1 MLRNLFDA
9 PHLIILGVIV
19 LLIFAAPKL
28 PGMAKNLGKSMKIF
42 KNEVKSMR
50 DDDEDGS
57 DDADSSA
64 DDADT
69 QRPIQGNIVDKNQNS
84 TGRTTSSKPTRNSDS

>member
-9 PHLIILGVIV
+9 PHLIILGVII

-50 DDDEDGS
+50 DDDEDDS
-57 DDADSSA
+57 DDSDS
-64 DDADT
+64 DDTDT
-69 QRPIQGNIVDKNQNS
+69 QRPIQGNIVDKNKN